1 MKNILTKFLL
11 IFLLSVSNSFSQMT
25 HSVSKD
31 EFKGTTSHY
40 IRTSSVSP
48 NLPLSFPYEDTKSTL
63 MVGCK
68 VNSHYWAYVHF
79 NKVNLVDGN
88 IGDGYYSYTLEIK
101 AKDGFH
107 KVMASQEHGASFI
120 FFDMLDSDKKT
131 VTRLM
136 RQNDE
141 IWIQFNHYQDGKR
154 FYKYDT
160 RGFAELF
167 DKNCTNVK

>member
-1 MKNILTKFLL
+1 MKNVLTKFLL
-11 IFLLSVSNSFSQMT
+11 IFILSVSNSYSQMT
-25 HSVSKD
+25 HNVSKD
-31 EFKGTTSHY
+31 EFKGTTSHF
-40 IRTSSVSP
+40 IKTISVRP
-48 NLPLSFPYEDTKSTL
+48 NLPLSFPYEKTKSKL
-63 MVGCK
+63 IVGCT
-68 VNSHYWAYVHF
+68 VNSHYWAYVYF
-79 NKVNLVDGN
+79 NNVNLVDGN

-107 KVMASQEHGASFI
+107 KVMATQKHGASSI
-120 FFDMLDSDKKT
+120 FFNMLSSDKKK
-131 VTRLM
+131 VTWLM

-141 IWIQFNHYQDGKR
+141 IWIQFNHYKDGKR